1 MLFSAKGKTYHVFT
15 KDADTLVFLNL
26 RKEIINMVNVEPNI
40 RNIQRYSA
48 YVMVRYDNSIEFIE
62 LDSNKTL
69 DTIQKIQLSEKVLNT
84 QIDISNQRFLFV

>member
-48 YVMVRYDNSIEFIE
+48 FVMVRYDNSIEFIE

-69 DTIQKIQLSEKVLNT
+69 DTIQKIQLSEKILNT